1 MLRCKYV
8 KNSSGERKIMQI
20 EFKEKREQMVMMSC
34 MLFAIWLMVR
44 QRQDKDRVN
53 VKDKDKVNLS
63 SFPG

>member
-8 KNSSGERKIMQI
+8 KNSFGERKIMQI

>member
-1 MLRCKYV
+1 
-8 KNSSGERKIMQI
+8 MQI